1 MIRKSRPVLF
11 IDDGKE
17 SKAAI
22 QLFEKAGI
30 AYVTYHIKKLEE
42 SCCGEVPTP
51 IPIFLRPF
59 NLVSY
64 YWVGY
69 NRTLRYILLSD

>member
-1 MIRKSRPVLF
+1 MIRKPKPVLF

-30 AYVTYHIKKLEE
+30 AYVTYHIKKFEE
-42 SCCGEVPTP
+42 SCGEVLQIKLNPE
-51 IPIFLRPF
+51 RK
-59 NLVSY
+59 
-64 YWVGY
+64 
-69 NRTLRYILLSD
+69 